1 MNINENTCFSWNLQ
15 NCDFCYTS
23 AVKTWFFNIQVSQK
37 YIKINEK
44 SMEIQCLK
52 KVVNIVTKLCQNDP
66 KWDPKT
72 HQNTFKIASKIYPKI
87 RSKNWRFQEARGI
100 PTHVQPSEPN
110 GQGGDIGGVC
120 NSVTVIL
127 VLVSDWYR
135 SYWYRSWL
143 VSKLLVSKF
152 RTLHALTH
160 KGSADD
166 GKRF

>member
-1 MNINENTCFSWNLQ
+1 MNIYEKTCFSWNLQ

-23 AVKTWFFNIQVSQK
+23 AVKTCFFNIQVFQT
-37 YIKINEK
+37 YIKNCEK
-44 SMEIQCLK
+44 SMEIRCLK

-100 PTHVQPSEPN
+100 PTDVQPTGPN
-110 GQGGDIGGVC
+110 GQGGAC

-127 VLVSDWYR
+127 VLLSDWYR

-160 KGSADD
+160 KGSAD
-166 GKRF
+166 